1 MRPNTH
7 APRHNGNGKVRGH
20 GFWSFVFNF
29 RYHSCSS
36 SLCFLVTGGVS
47 CVVSLLSSSRPGAP
61 SLTMSLV
68 VGVAN
73 EVVAGGNEGV
83 MEDEEEGGGEV
94 FKADKGESGRW
105 LLGIHL

>member
-1 MRPNTH
+1 
-7 APRHNGNGKVRGH
+7 
-20 GFWSFVFNF
+20 
-29 RYHSCSS
+29 
-36 SLCFLVTGGVS
+36 
-47 CVVSLLSSSRPGAP
+47 
-61 SLTMSLV
+61 MSLV

-105 LLGIHL
+105 FAGDSPIIIQKVETQYNFFLLQPQKLFH